1 MCQSLSGGVQ
11 GLPQGTQIKASVKE
25 RETISITVEQTER
38 ETDTKTKRKRIEEGK
53 RKKETETHP
62 ERNNVKWTKCVI
74 VTVGKRLL
82 MSCQTSDCAVNL
94 SVNL

>member
-1 MCQSLSGGVQ
+1 MCQSLSGGVR

-53 RKKETETHP
+53 RERKKQ
-62 ERNNVKWTKCVI
+62 
-74 VTVGKRLL
+74 RLIRKEI
-82 MSCQTSDCAVNL
+82 MSSGQ
-94 SVNL
+94 SVLLLQ